1 MPSCLERT
9 EAARYLRRASTARP
23 GTGRRSR
30 LLRSPVKVIGVEPS
44 GDRVSVH
51 VIETG
56 ISGEKASVKVISPA
70 DTLADLG
77 KASAW
82 LDITITASTNSK
94 DEKATY
100 LEEIFAFL
108 ASVLGPLH
116 ETSYALIHEVQ
127 ADAYG
132 YGGRTQEHRYVAA
145 KLAG

>member
-1 MPSCLERT
+1 MPYIAVTLS
-9 EAARYLRRASTARP
+9 AAASPALSATVAQGVTAI
-23 GTGRRSR
+23 TGRV
-30 LLRSPVKVIGVEPS
+30 LRKQPGVTAVTVHYAPTDHWFIGGQS
-44 GDRVSVH
+44 
-51 VIETG
+51 
-56 ISGEKASVKVISPA
+56 
-70 DTLADLG
+70 LADLS

-94 DEKATY
+94 DEKAAY

-116 ETSYALIHEVQ
+116 ETSYALIHEVP

-145 KLAG
+145 TLAG

>member
-1 MPSCLERT
+1 MPYIAVTLSAT
-9 EAARYLRRASTARP
+9 ASPALSATVAQ
-23 GTGRRSR
+23 GVSAITGRV
-30 LLRSPVKVIGVEPS
+30 LRKQPGVTA
-44 GDRVSVH
+44 VTVH
-51 VIETG
+51 YAPTDHWFIDG
-56 ISGEKASVKVISPA
+56 QS
-70 DTLADLG
+70 LADLG